1 MKFCRT
7 RRSSDERLLQVAY
20 CGKTAQLRHGSMST
34 ALLCFLA
41 AGAAPAGLGQ
51 ALMTPGPN
59 GFGPRI
65 FNTDMAVLEA
75 GDPRKDLPCNVV
87 PVKPVLGFDLKFH
100 SGYDVTVPLK
110 DLAGTE
116 NTLTMLFRV
125 IPDNHKDE
133 PIYFT
138 HRVRVPAID
147 EDARG
152 DAFLSGGFDLG
163 EGKYHVDWLMRDRSE
178 RVCSSYWDSE
188 ASLPAKEKQ
197 ISLSISPGVID
208 RADGE
213 QFKEE
218 PPIERIT
225 NEPPLNV
232 KVLVNFAPQ
241 NANSSAFRPMD
252 TSALVSILRQISR
265 DPHIS
270 KFSVVAFNMQEQRI
284 IYRQESANRI
294 DFPALGEALN
304 TVNLGTVDLHRLSQK
319 HGDTDFLSDL
329 IKTEIGSSEHP
340 DALVFAGPKVM
351 LDSNIPSDSLKDVGD
366 VEYPV
371 FYMNYNLNPQA
382 VPWKDSISR
391 AVRFFKGTE
400 YTISRPK
407 DLWFAVNEMVARI
420 VKSKHGRQVSAL
432 STQ

>member
-7 RRSSDERLLQVAY
+7 RRSSDFERLLPRVR
-20 CGKTAQLRHGSMST
+20 CGETVQARHGSVT
-34 ALLCFLA
+34 GALLCFLA
-41 AGAAPAGLGQ
+41 AGTAPAFAQ

-75 GDPRKDLPCNVV
+75 GDPRKDLPCTVV

-100 SGYDVTVPLK
+100 SGFDVTVPLK

-133 PIYFT
+133 PIYFL

-147 EDARG
+147 EDAHG
-152 DAFLSGGFDLG
+152 DAYLSGGFDVG
-163 EGKYHVDWLMRDRSE
+163 EGSYHVDWLMRDRSE

-188 ASLPAKEKQ
+188 ALLAPKEKQ
-197 ISLSISPGVID
+197 ISLSIAPGVID

-218 PPIERIT
+218 PPIERIS

-241 NANSSAFRPMD
+241 NATSATFRPMD
-252 TSALVSILRQISR
+252 TSALVSILRQIAR

-304 TVNLGTVDLHRLSQK
+304 TVNLGTVDLRRLSQK
-319 HGDTDFLSDL
+319 HGETDFLSDL
-329 IKTEIGSSEHP
+329 IKTEIGSAEHP

-382 VPWKDSISR
+382 VPWKDSISH